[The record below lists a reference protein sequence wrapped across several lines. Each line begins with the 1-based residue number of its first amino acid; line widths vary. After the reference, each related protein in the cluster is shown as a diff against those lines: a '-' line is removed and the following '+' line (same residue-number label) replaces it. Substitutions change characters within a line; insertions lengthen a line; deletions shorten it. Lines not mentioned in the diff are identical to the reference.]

1 MVRCSFMLSEWDEID
16 LIYMYVKRVIQQK
29 PWRYLH
35 ARKLTSIQ
43 TSFSLFQF
51 VGTMSLLNQWLDLDK
66 HHLEFASTEQHFQIM
81 ILLANT
87 SPLEIKNSWSW
98 CLKTLF
104 VVMFINEDEKRNTI
118 TITAYINLYFMHFVD
133 LLPTYPFAV

>member
-1 MVRCSFMLSEWDEID
+1 
-16 LIYMYVKRVIQQK
+16 MYVKRVIQQK

-66 HHLEFASTEQHFQIM
+66 HHLEFASTEQHLQIM
-81 ILLANT
+81 ILFDNT
-87 SPLEIKNSWSW
+87 SPLEIRNTLSW
-98 CLKTLF
+98 CSTTLF
-104 VVMFINEDEKRNTI
+104 VVMFINEDEKKYII
-118 TITAYINLYFMHFVD
+118 TITAYINLYFTHFVD
-133 LLPTYPFAV
+133 LLPTYPFVV